1 MLVLIWPK
9 GPGLRTGV
17 NLSMAADII
26 NIEERDQ
33 ALQATLEKVMQM
45 VPEKDRQDPSLQ
57 RFIAFRLK
65 LDGET
70 ETRAYLV
77 TKIEEIIQCAY
88 TGSLYDFLKDDLQ
101 EKECSAKQN
110 DGEPPDVA

>member
-1 MLVLIWPK
+1 MV
-9 GPGLRTGV
+9 
-17 NLSMAADII
+17 ADII
-26 NIEERDQ
+26 NIQERDT
-33 ALQATLEKVMQM
+33 ALQAMLEKVMQM

-57 RFIAFRLK
+57 RIIAFRLK

-77 TKIEEIIQCAY
+77 KKIKEIIQCAY

-101 EKECSAKQN
+101 EKECSAKLD
-110 DGEPPDVA
+110 DGGPPDVA